1 MTSKQ
6 TNTNLT
12 LPSTL
17 SLSDDQFSSYW
28 FYSKLDHFRATEII
42 LQLQKGVAYNRFG
55 IFFYYISVELEP
67 TLQKIPFC
75 KLDHFRTHQKTV
87 DSLKMV

>member
-1 MTSKQ
+1 MFKMTSKQ

-17 SLSDDQFSSYW
+17 SLSHDQFSSYW

-42 LQLQKGVAYNRFG
+42 LQLQKGLAYNRFEY
-55 IFFYYISVELEP
+55 IFLFHISRTGANP
-67 TLQKIPFC
+67 TKNYPF
-75 KLDHFRTHQKTV
+75 V
-87 DSLKMV
+87 S